1 MLNFKEATAVDELAE
16 ALYTLLPWSGSGT
29 WKGHVNFQVVAKR
42 HGLDRFCG
50 QGSKRPMIAQLIRCT
65 LEQRRDRFEPLMLD
79 IVREGVNYRRKEG
92 NPFTSDEL
100 DRLNGIILQLGF
112 KFPDLWDEDFRTSL
126 GERAGDR
133 ARRRTEQVRA
143 EEELRGTPTTKR
155 AMQLADL
162 QQELLALQTWTD
174 RPAAGLRLEKFLNTL
189 FCLSGLQ
196 PRSPFRVTG
205 EQIDGSFELDFETY
219 LLEAKW
225 EKDALQAKELYA
237 FREVIEGK
245 SAFTRG
251 LFVAMNGITVQAREA
266 ITTGKQPTFFV
277 VTGHDLM
284 MVLSAAIG
292 LKEFL
297 RQRFRLLAEE
307 GLVCVPFNE
316 LFSGSRARA
325 LGA

>member
-1 MLNFKEATAVDELAE
+1 MGHLSSTSRP
-16 ALYTLLPWSGSGT
+16 TC
-29 WKGHVNFQVVAKR
+29 WK
-42 HGLDRFCG
+42 
-50 QGSKRPMIAQLIRCT
+50 
-65 LEQRRDRFEPLMLD
+65 
-79 IVREGVNYRRKEG
+79 
-92 NPFTSDEL
+92 
-100 DRLNGIILQLGF
+100 
-112 KFPDLWDEDFRTSL
+112 
-126 GERAGDR
+126 
-133 ARRRTEQVRA
+133 
-143 EEELRGTPTTKR
+143 
-155 AMQLADL
+155 
-162 QQELLALQTWTD
+162 
-174 RPAAGLRLEKFLNTL
+174 
-189 FCLSGLQ
+189 
-196 PRSPFRVTG
+196 
-205 EQIDGSFELDFETY
+205 
-219 LLEAKW
+219 AKW